1 MQKVINA
8 LAVISFLGTATLIGG
23 GAYVYFQREA
33 IRSRVMG
40 QVAEAA
46 TEAIGAALPSLM
58 NSATPELPKATG
70 GAIIPS
76 LP

>member
-8 LAVISFLGTATLIGG
+8 LAIVSFLGTATLIGG

-33 IRSRVMG
+33 IKARVMG

-46 TEAIGAALPSLM
+46 TEAIAGALPSLM
-58 NSATPELPKATG
+58 ESATPELPKATG
-70 GAIIPS
+70 GAIIPAM
-76 LP
+76 P

>member
-1 MQKVINA
+1 MQKVFNA
-8 LAVISFLGTATLIGG
+8 MAVVSFIGTASILGG
-23 GAYVYFQREA
+23 GAYVYMQRDA
-33 IRSRVMG
+33 IRSNLMG
-40 QVAEAA
+40 RVAEAA